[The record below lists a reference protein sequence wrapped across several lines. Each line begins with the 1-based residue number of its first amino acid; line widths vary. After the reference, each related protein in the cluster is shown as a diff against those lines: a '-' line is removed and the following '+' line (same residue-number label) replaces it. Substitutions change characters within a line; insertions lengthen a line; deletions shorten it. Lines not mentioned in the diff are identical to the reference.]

1 MAHRILV
8 VDDERTLSELLA
20 EVLDRAGYTVKTA
33 GNVRAA
39 KDILNGEKFDL
50 LVLDV
55 MMPGE
60 SGFDLL
66 RWLRK
71 EKKDH
76 TPTILL
82 TAVSAEHDKLIAFDL
97 EADDYV
103 TKPFSLPEF

>member
-1 MAHRILV
+1 MRRLNPAARAAGKGLGPMSHRILV

-33 GNVRAA
+33 GNA
-39 KDILNGEKFDL
+39 KQAREILGGEKFDL

-66 RWLRK
+66 RWMRE
-71 EKKDH
+71 EKKDR
-76 TPTILL
+76 TPAIML
-82 TAVSAEHDKLIAFDL
+82 TAVSGEQ
-97 EADDYV
+97 
-103 TKPFSLPEF
+103 